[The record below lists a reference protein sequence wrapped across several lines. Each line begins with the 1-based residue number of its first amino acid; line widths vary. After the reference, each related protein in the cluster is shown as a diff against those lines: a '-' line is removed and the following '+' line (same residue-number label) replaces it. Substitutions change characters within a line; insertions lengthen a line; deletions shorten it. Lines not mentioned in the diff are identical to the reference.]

1 MKLSVIILLSFL
13 LVNFSFSQEFQ
24 NNTVVADYEQLLNE
38 IDNDTLLTRRTA
50 RYECSEDVFGE
61 VHFFYK
67 EDSLRLI
74 KHVFKQGHYQEY
86 IRENYYLKGD
96 SLLLQS
102 VFTEMISINSN
113 NYQNSHGSYVSGA
126 EKFLEFIEERRFIN
140 IANAEIDCYQ
150 RSFGNKVSEWDEDYF
165 NTLKFSKVQCT
176 DNFEEATEK
185 FKLLLKVERKL
196 LNSYRKNPPCI
207 FHIW

>member
-1 MKLSVIILLSFL
+1 MKLSVSIFLFFL
-13 LVNFSFSQEFQ
+13 LVNFSFSQELQ
-24 NNTVVADYEQLLNE
+24 KVGADYEQLLNE
-38 IDNDTLLTRRTA
+38 IDNDTLVTRRTV

-74 KHVFKQGHYQEY
+74 KHIYKQAYYQEY
-86 IRENYYLKGD
+86 TRERYYIKRD

-102 VFTEMISINSN
+102 VFTEMINLNSN

-126 EKFLEFIEERRFIN
+126 EKFMEYTEERRFIT
-140 IANAEIDCYQ
+140 NAEMDCYQ
-150 RSFGNKVSEWDEDYF
+150 RSFGNKVSEWDQDYF
-165 NTLKFSKVQCT
+165 NTLGFRKSQCT
-176 DNFEEATEK
+176 GDFEEVTDK
-185 FKLLLKVERKL
+185 FKLLLKVERKI
-196 LNSYRKNPPCI
+196 LNSYRKDPSCI